1 MPQRRRSIPITLLGS
16 FLLTFLSQPQI
27 WAGDFETLDINEGEL
42 RFLTE
47 PPTQRPHLQS
57 THIVITDD
65 SLKSG
70 WIGVKQCHY
79 HLAPVSA
86 MQVLFRRGRVRE
98 LQIVQAD
105 NIGRAWVEGPSVQL
119 TDVRKKAV
127 LCILS
132 ENRALRRNSLDG
144 SYEWHG
150 GPYMRRFLDGFFPM
164 HVKLAIDY
172 PSNLLQLEGIEPKAL
187 KLKAITQ
194 PGHVRMDALF
204 EGRLDVE
211 LRFTASQV
219 SPGIGWQ

>member
-1 MPQRRRSIPITLLGS
+1 MHLISRNSLSGVLLLMVVS
-16 FLLTFLSQPQI
+16 LSPSTVAQ
-27 WAGDFETLDINEGEL
+27 DEFEILDINEGVL

-47 PPTQRPHLQS
+47 PPTQAPHVQS
-57 THIVITDD
+57 THVVINKD

-70 WIGVKQCHY
+70 WIGVKQCH
-79 HLAPVSA
+79 HQLAPVSA
-86 MQVLFRRGRVRE
+86 MQVVFRRGRVRN
-98 LQIVQAD
+98 LQILQAD

-119 TDVRKKAV
+119 TDVEKNAI

-172 PSNLLQLEGIEPKAL
+172 PSSHLKLQSIEPSAL
-187 KLKAITQ
+187 KLKAVTQ

-204 EGRLDVE
+204 EGRLDVT
-211 LRFTASQV
+211 LRFSASEV
-219 SPGIGWQ
+219 NPGIGWQ